1 MKEELLVQS
10 AKSLLYEKALVKLDG
25 KYVGAVASIP
35 RNQDNQ
41 DLNYNEIFI
50 RDNVPVMI
58 FLLLEGKFEIVRH
71 FLDTCLRLQSDR
83 FQTRGI
89 FPTSFAEIDGK
100 LVIDYGQRAIGRVC
114 SVDASLWWVILA
126 HIYVKKS
133 GDRSWAASS
142 KVQIGI
148 QRLLDLILHPTFRDA
163 PTLFVP
169 DGAFMIDRALDV
181 WGNPLEIQV
190 LLYGAL
196 LSAVGLIQVDLEEK
210 RYVDDRAS
218 EMYGEKI
225 KSSFPSAPPVLAYIQ
240 DPENAL
246 VSQQIYQKSYA
257 IAWLKKLR
265 SYMLKQYWVNSKIIQ
280 TIRRRPTEEYG
291 DIVTNEYNIQTETI
305 PHWLQDWLGDRGGY
319 LIGNVR
325 TGRPDFRFFT
335 LGNCLGAT
343 FDLISPPQQGSL
355 FHLMHQ
361 NQSALF
367 AQMPLR
373 ICHPPLDNED
383 WRKKTGY
390 DRKNLPWCY
399 HNAGHWPCLFWFFVL
414 ATTRHKYRQSAVG
427 DDGAIDLL
435 LENNYELLVKRLPEQ
450 NWAEYFDGPN
460 GIWVG
465 QQARLYQTW
474 TIAGFLL
481 AHHFLKVNP
490 KDTDIMDL
498 PNLKNLEKTP

>member
-1 MKEELLVQS
+1 MKEESLVQL

-25 KYVGAVASIP
+25 EYVGAVASIP
-35 RNQDNQ
+35 RNQDNH

-58 FLLLEGKFEIVRH
+58 YLLLEGKFEIVKH
-71 FLDTCLRLQSDR
+71 FLNTCLRLQSDQ
-83 FQTRGI
+83 FQTLGI
-89 FPTSFAEIDGK
+89 FPTSFAEIEGK

-126 HIYVKKS
+126 YIYVKKS
-133 GDRSWAASS
+133 GDRSWAATS

-148 QRLLDLILHPTFRDA
+148 QRLLNLILHPTFRDA

-210 RYVDDRAS
+210 RSVD
-218 EMYGEKI
+218 
-225 KSSFPSAPPVLAYIQ
+225 
-240 DPENAL
+240 DPENTL
-246 VSQQIYQKSYA
+246 VSQQIYQRSYA

-335 LGNCLGAT
+335 LGNCLSAT
-343 FDLISPPQQGSL
+343 FDLISPPQQRSL
-355 FHLMHQ
+355 FDLMYQ

-414 ATTRHKYRQSAVG
+414 ATTRHKYRQSSVG
-427 DDGAIDLL
+427 DDGAIDRLL
-435 LENNYELLVKRLPEQ
+435 QNNYELLVKRLPEQ

-460 GIWVG
+460 GVWVG

-490 KDTDIMDL
+490 EDTDIMDL
-498 PNLKNLEKTP
+498 PNLKNLEKTL

>member
-1 MKEELLVQS
+1 MKEESLVQL
-10 AKSLLYEKALVKLDG
+10 AKSLLFEKALVKFDG
-25 KYVGAVASIP
+25 EYVGAVASIP
-35 RNQDNQ
+35 RNLDNQ
-41 DLNYNEIFI
+41 DLNYTEIFI

-58 FLLLEGKFEIVRH
+58 YLLLEGKFEIVKH
-71 FLDTCLRLQSDR
+71 FLNTCLKLQSDQ

-89 FPTSFAEIDGK
+89 FPTSFVEVKGK
-100 LVIDYGQRAIGRVC
+100 LVADYGQRAIGRVC
-114 SVDASLWWVILA
+114 SVDASLWWAILA
-126 HIYVKKS
+126 YIYVKKS
-133 GDRSWAASS
+133 GDRPWAATSR
-142 KVQIGI
+142 VQIGI
-148 QRLLDLILHPTFRDA
+148 QRLLNLILHPSFRDD

-196 LSAVGLIQVDLEEK
+196 LSAVGLIQIDLEEK
-210 RYVDDRAS
+210 GYHDRKQNSS
-218 EMYGEKI
+218 EN
-225 KSSFPSAPPVLAYIQ
+225 SV
-240 DPENAL
+240 ENPIENPLIA
-246 VSQQIYQKSYA
+246 QQVYQKSYA

-265 SYMLKQYWVNSKIIQ
+265 SYMLKQYWVNSKIVQ
-280 TIRRRPTEEYG
+280 TQRRRPTEQYG
-291 DIVTNEYNIQTETI
+291 DSISNEYNIQTETI
-305 PHWLQDWLGDRGGY
+305 PHWLQEWLGDQGGY

-343 FDLISPPQQGSL
+343 FDVISSAQQRSL

-361 NQSALF
+361 NQTDLF

-414 ATTRHKYRQSAVG
+414 ATTRHRQHHPSTIDHV
-427 DDGAIDLL
+427 AIDLL
-435 LENNYELLVKRLPEQ
+435 LQNNYELLVKRLPQQ
-450 NWAEYFDGPN
+450 NWAEYFDGPH
-460 GIWVG
+460 GAWVG

-474 TIAGFLL
+474 TIVGFLL

-490 KDTDIMDL
+490 KDSNIMDL
-498 PNLKNLEKTP
+498 PTLKHLEKVL